1 MVGHLVLREMDAQ
14 FEAKRLHRGRDGG
27 LDSPDSGLP
36 PSPSPPLHSAS
47 PSPAGPAGPTGPGAW
62 SPPAAGPRGLSAA
75 GSPGSSCGAGLLRQ
89 AVPGG
94 RQTVLGGEAPLRT
107 RSFSEGVEVE
117 PPPSVLEVRCISEL
131 QVGSARRYR
140 SALLAWPGLGA
151 PTSHAQTLVLTAGST
166 WRHHR
171 SEVLLEA
178 RPTARR
184 SYSDTHFVFPG
195 GATRRSFTTT
205 LTYGPDPA
213 APPRRRY
220 LSRVRLQPAA
230 RP

>member
-47 PSPAGPAGPTGPGAW
+47 PGAW
-62 SPPAAGPRGLSAA
+62 SPSTGSRGPSAA
-75 GSPGSSCGAGLLRQ
+75 SSGSSCGAGLLQR
-89 AVPGG
+89 AVPG
-94 RQTVLGGEAPLRT
+94 RQKSLGSEALRT

-117 PPPSVLEVRCISEL
+117 PPPSVLEVRCVSEL

-140 SALLAWPGLGA
+140 SALLAWPGLGR

-178 RPTARR
+178 RPTACRR
-184 SYSDTHFVFPG
+184 SYADTHFVFPG

-213 APPRRRY
+213 ASPRRRY
-220 LSRVRLQPAA
+220 LSCVQLQPAA